1 MSFQGP
7 TWRVGAT
14 VFHVAPVSRSVS
26 STVMSRMQAV
36 PSAMHS
42 SQVPEVTSRRYSLPT
57 CTMRVRIRVLSASS
71 APYRATAAAALAPSS
86 WGLAC
91 VVGTSLSGCE
101 CLRRVRCLFWELVV
115 VLRRSIVVM
124 LRLWCWIRGLRSRL
138 WPEIEG
144 WVNRWWAGGSNS
156 SASGVKPCVR
166 VVLIHAR
173 WKLRSRHCAGG
184 CASWRRRGSSW
195 EKPAPSS
202 PPRTKT
208 PAL

>member
-115 VLRRSIVVM
+115 V
-124 LRLWCWIRGLRSRL
+124 
-138 WPEIEG
+138 
-144 WVNRWWAGGSNS
+144 
-156 SASGVKPCVR
+156 
-166 VVLIHAR
+166 
-173 WKLRSRHCAGG
+173 
-184 CASWRRRGSSW
+184 
-195 EKPAPSS
+195 
-202 PPRTKT
+202 
-208 PAL
+208 